1 MLIKRAPQLAHHL
14 QSLIQTVSHFSY
26 QLQPDASFVLGPSG
40 INPHNQRMDR
50 AFRHSLTKA
59 LQAKFVPA
67 QAPEAAQHTDMTS
80 WQPDSAVTSSSD
92 SGNASQ
98 PAQGCDTWVLPTVQ
112 YGALGL
118 RQDEACTVQLLVN
131 KRLQHCSGCC
141 LLCLCLAASSQ
152 LYVFGLAHD

>member
-1 MLIKRAPQLAHHL
+1 
-14 QSLIQTVSHFSY
+14 
-26 QLQPDASFVLGPSG
+26 
-40 INPHNQRMDR
+40 MDR
-50 AFRHSLTKA
+50 AFRHSLTQA